1 MKKFI
6 LFLAALMVGCTACE
20 AQETQKKRPI
30 DNEAIQFAM
39 SMGIG
44 WNLGNQMDAHYN
56 GCSYE
61 EGWGNKAATQ
71 QTFNGV
77 AKAGFKSVRIPVTW
91 MGHIGNAPTY
101 TIEKGWMD
109 RVAELVDMAHKAGL
123 KVIINIHHDGYGAQ
137 DTPSKGYHW
146 IDLPAAVADEEVN
159 TRTKQELTMVWLQ
172 IAQRFANYGEW
183 LIFETLN
190 EIQDGGWGGGANRT
204 DGGAQYRVLNEW
216 NQVCVNA
223 IRAAG
228 GYNETRYIG
237 VPGYVTNPDLT
248 VEHLVLPEDVVEN
261 RLMVAVHS
269 YDPWDFAGS
278 AQYQEWGHTGIDVVP
293 NSDENAYVGMLNRLY
308 NMYVRRGIPVYFGE
322 FGAVRR
328 TSPADEPFRLYYFRY
343 VCKAMRDRRI
353 PALYWDNGNSK
364 GGNDGFGV
372 IDHRTGKYIGSGEQA
387 VRAMVDSWENNDP
400 AYTLKA
406 VYETAPASTRTKAED
421 KNNNNTNHY

>member
-1 MKKFI
+1 MKKLLFI
-6 LFLAALMVGCTACE
+6 IVSLVLGLTACE
-20 AQETQKKRPI
+20 AQEKKQRPM
-30 DNEAIQFAM
+30 DNDAVQFAM
-39 SMGIG
+39 TMGIG
-44 WNLGNQMDAHYN
+44 WNLGNQMDAHYG

-77 AKAGFKSVRIPVTW
+77 ANAGFKSVRIPVTW
-91 MGHIGNAPTY
+91 MGHIGPAPTY
-101 TIEKGWMD
+101 TIEKAWLD

-123 KVIINIHHDGYGAQ
+123 KAIINIHHDGFGAS

-146 IDLPAAVADEEVN
+146 IDLPGAVKSEETN
-159 TRTKQELTMVWLQ
+159 QRIKQQLTMVWLQ
-172 IAQRFANYGEW
+172 IGQRFANYGDF

-204 DGGAQYRVLNEW
+204 DGGEQYRVLNEW

-228 GYNETRYIG
+228 GMNETRYIG

-248 VEHLVLPEDVVEN
+248 VENLVLPEDVVEN

-278 AQYQEWGHTGIDVVP
+278 AQYQEWGHTGKDVVP
-293 NSDENAYVGMLNRLY
+293 GADENAYVGMLNRLY

-328 TSPADEPFRLYYFRY
+328 ASAADEPFRLYYFRY
-343 VCKAMRDRRI
+343 ICKAMRDRRI

-372 IDHRTGKYIGSGEQA
+372 INHQTGKYIGNGEQA

-400 AYTLKA
+400 AYTLQS
-406 VYETAPASTRTKAED
+406 VYDSAPQSLRTQKEN
-421 KNNNNTNHY
+421 KQNTNNNHY

>member
-1 MKKFI
+1 MKKLSLLLI
-6 LFLAALMVGCTACE
+6 ALMAVLTACE
-20 AQETQKKRPI
+20 AQETKKQRPM
-30 DNEAIQFAM
+30 DNEAVQFAM
-39 SMGIG
+39 KMGIG
-44 WNLGNQMDAHYN
+44 WNLGNQMDAHYD

-77 AKAGFKSVRIPVTW
+77 AKAGFKSIRIPVTW

-109 RVAELVDMAHKAGL
+109 RVEELVNMAHKAGL
-123 KVIINIHHDGYGAQ
+123 IVIINIHHDGYGAQ
-137 DTPSKGYHW
+137 DTPSKGFHW
-146 IDLPAAVADEEVN
+146 LDLPGAVASEEKN
-159 TRTKQELTMVWLQ
+159 QLIKQELTMVWLQ
-172 IAQRFANYGEW
+172 IAKRFANYGEW
-183 LIFETLN
+183 LVFETLN

-216 NQVCVNA
+216 NQVAVSA

-228 GYNETRYIG
+228 GMNETRYIG
-237 VPGYVTNPDLT
+237 VPGYVCNPDLT
-248 VEHLVLPEDVVEN
+248 VENLVLPEDPTPN

-278 AQYQEWGHTGIDVVP
+278 AAVQEWGHTGVDVVKGVG
-293 NSDENAYVGMLNRLY
+293 EEAYVAMLNRLF

-328 TSPADEPFRLYYFRY
+328 TSNDDEPFRLYYFRY
-343 VCKAMRDRRI
+343 ICKAMRERRI

-364 GGNDGFGV
+364 AGNDGFGV
-372 IDHRTGKYIGSGEQA
+372 IDHRTGKFIGSGEQA

-406 VYETAPASTRTKAED
+406 VYETAPQSSRK
-421 KNNNNTNHY
+421 

>member
-1 MKKFI
+1 MRKLIIFS
-6 LFLAALMVGCTACE
+6 LALMTSVMLS
-20 AQETQKKRPI
+20 AQEKKQRPM
-30 DNEAIQFAM
+30 DNEAVKFCM

-44 WNLGNQMDAHYN
+44 WNLGNQMDAHYD

-71 QTFNGV
+71 QTFN
-77 AKAGFKSVRIPVTW
+77 ALKKAGFRSVRIPVTW

-123 KVIINIHHDGYGAQ
+123 IVIINIHHDGFGAS

-146 IDLPAAVADEEVN
+146 LDLPAAVKDEEVN
-159 TRTKQELTMVWLQ
+159 QRTKQELTMVWLQ
-172 IAQRFANYGEW
+172 IGKRFMNHGEW
-183 LIFETLN
+183 LVFETLN
-190 EIQDGGWGGGANRT
+190 EIQDGGWGGGENRT

-216 NQVCVNA
+216 NQVCVSA

-228 GYNETRYIG
+228 GQNETRYIG
-237 VPGYVTNPDLT
+237 IPGYVCNPDLT
-248 VEHLVLPEDVVEN
+248 VENLVLPEDVVPN

-269 YDPWDFAGS
+269 YDPWDYAGS
-278 AQYQEWGHTGIDVVP
+278 AQYNEWGHTGKDVVP
-293 NSDENAYVGMLNRLY
+293 GVGEEAYVNMLNRLF

-328 TSPADEPFRLYYFRY
+328 ASQADEEFRLYYFRY
-343 VCKAMRDRRI
+343 ICKAMRDRRMA
-353 PALYWDNGNSK
+353 ALYWDNGNSK
-364 GGNDGFGV
+364 AGADGFGV
-372 IDHRTGKYIGSGEQA
+372 IHHGTGKFIGNGEQA

-400 AYTLKA
+400 AYTLQA
-406 VYETAPASTRTKAED
+406 VYESAPESSRK
-421 KNNNNTNHY
+421 

>member
-1 MKKFI
+1 MKKLTIAFI
-6 LFLAALMVGCTACE
+6 ALLLSLAACE
-20 AQETQKKRPI
+20 AQEQQKKTRPL
-30 DNEAIQFAM
+30 DNEAVRFAM

-71 QTFNGV
+71 QTFNGLK
-77 AKAGFKSVRIPVTW
+77 KAGFRSVRIPVTW

-109 RVAELVDMAHKAGL
+109 RVAELVEMAHKAGL
-123 KVIINIHHDGYGAQ
+123 MVIINIHHDGFGAA
-137 DTPSKGYHW
+137 DTPSKGFHW
-146 IDLPAAVADEEVN
+146 IDLPAAVADPEVN
-159 TRTKQELTMVWLQ
+159 QRIKQELTMVWLQ
-172 IAQRFANYGEW
+172 IAKRFQNEGEW
-183 LIFETLN
+183 LVFETLN

-216 NQVCVNA
+216 NQVCVDA

-228 GYNETRYIG
+228 GQNATRFIG
-237 VPGYVTNPDLT
+237 IPGYVCNPDLT
-248 VEHLVLPEDVVEN
+248 VENLVLPSDEVEN

-269 YDPWDFAGS
+269 YDPWDYAGS
-278 AQYQEWGHTGIDVVP
+278 AEKNEWGHTGIDVVP
-293 NSDENAYVGMLNRLY
+293 GADEKAYVGMLNRLF

-328 TSPADEPFRLYYFRY
+328 ASQADEEFRLYYFRY

-364 GGNDGFGV
+364 AGNDGFGV
-372 IDHRTGKYIGSGEQA
+372 INHATG
-387 VRAMVDSWENNDP
+387 R
-400 AYTLKA
+400 
-406 VYETAPASTRTKAED
+406 
-421 KNNNNTNHY
+421 

>member
-1 MKKFI
+1 MKKLTVLFI
-6 LFLAALMVGCTACE
+6 SLLAVLASCE
-20 AQETQKKRPI
+20 AQEKKQRPM
-30 DNEAIQFAM
+30 DNEAVQFGM
-39 SMGIG
+39 SLGIG
-44 WNLGNQMDAHYN
+44 WNLGNQFDAHYD

-71 QTFNGV
+71 QTFN
-77 AKAGFKSVRIPVTW
+77 ALKKAGFRSVRIPVTW

-101 TIEKGWMD
+101 TIEKGWLD
-109 RVAELVDMAHKAGL
+109 RVAEVVGYAKKAGL
-123 KVIINIHHDGYGAQ
+123 KVIINIHHDGFAAS

-146 IDLPAAVADEEVN
+146 IDLPAAVKDEEVN
-159 TRTKQELTMVWLQ
+159 QRIKQELTMVWLQ
-172 IAQRFANYGEW
+172 IGKRFVNEGDY

-228 GYNETRYIG
+228 GQNETRYIG
-237 VPGYVTNPDLT
+237 VPGYVCNPDLT
-248 VEHLVLPEDVVEN
+248 VENLVLPEDVVPD

-269 YDPWDFAGS
+269 YDPWDYAG
-278 AQYQEWGHTGIDVVP
+278 AAAVQEWGHTGVDVVP
-293 NSDENAYVGMLNRLY
+293 GAGEDAYVGMLNRLY
-308 NMYVRRGIPVYFGE
+308 NMYIRRGIPVYFGE

-328 TSPADEPFRLYYFRY
+328 ASQADEQFRLYYFRY

-353 PALYWDNGNSK
+353 SALYWDNGNSK
-364 GGNDGFGV
+364 AGNDGFGV
-372 IDHRTGKYIGSGEQA
+372 INHATGKFIGNGEQA

-406 VYETAPASTRTKAED
+406 VYDSAPESSRKASEYKEG
-421 KNNNNTNHY
+421 NNNHY

>member
-1 MKKFI
+1 MKKFFVF
-6 LFLAALMVGCTACE
+6 FLALLTGMVMN
-20 AQETQKKRPI
+20 AQEKKQRPM
-30 DNEAIQFAM
+30 DNEAVQFCM

-71 QTFNGV
+71 QTFN
-77 AKAGFKSVRIPVTW
+77 ALKKAGFRSVRIPVTW

-123 KVIINIHHDGYGAQ
+123 IVIINIHHDGFGAA

-146 IDLPAAVADEEVN
+146 LDLPAAVADEERN
-159 TRTKQELTMVWLQ
+159 QIMKQELTMVWLQ
-172 IAQRFANYGEW
+172 IGKRFENYGEW
-183 LIFETLN
+183 LVFETLN

-228 GYNETRYIG
+228 GMNETRYIG
-237 VPGYVTNPDLT
+237 VPGYVCNPDLT
-248 VEHLVLPEDVVEN
+248 VENLVLPEDVVEN

-278 AQYQEWGHTGIDVVP
+278 AAVQEWGHTGVDVVP
-293 NSDENAYVGMLNRLY
+293 GVGEEAYVNMLNRLF

-328 TSPADEPFRLYYFRY
+328 TAKEDEPFRLYYFRY
-343 VCKAMRDRRI
+343 ICKAMRERRMA
-353 PALYWDNGNSK
+353 ALYWDNGNSK
-364 GGNDGFGV
+364 AGNDGFGV
-372 IDHRTGKYIGSGEQA
+372 INHATGKFIGTGEQA

-400 AYTLKA
+400 NYTLKSI
-406 VYETAPASTRTKAED
+406 YDSAPESSRK
-421 KNNNNTNHY
+421 

>member
-1 MKKFI
+1 MKKFTLI
-6 LFLAALMVGCTACE
+6 IMALVVCMACE
-20 AQETQKKRPI
+20 AQEKKQRPM

-39 SMGIG
+39 KMGIG
-44 WNLGNQMDAHYN
+44 WNLGNQMDAHYD

-101 TIEKGWMD
+101 TIERGWMD

-123 KVIINIHHDGYGAQ
+123 IVIINIHHDGFGAA
-137 DTPSKGYHW
+137 DTPSKGFHW
-146 IDLPAAVADEEVN
+146 LDLPGAAANEEKN
-159 TRTKQELTMVWLQ
+159 QLIKQELTMVWLQ
-172 IAQRFANYGEW
+172 IAQRFVNYGDW
-183 LIFETLN
+183 LVFETLN
-190 EIQDGGWGGGANRT
+190 EIQDGAWGGGANRT

-228 GYNETRYIG
+228 GMNETRYIG
-237 VPGYVTNPDLT
+237 VPGYVCNPDLT
-248 VEHLVLPEDVVEN
+248 VEHLVIPEDVVEN
-261 RLMVAVHS
+261 RIMVAVHS

-278 AQYQEWGHTGIDVVP
+278 AAVQEWGHTGVDVV
-293 NSDENAYVGMLNRLY
+293 EGVGEEAYVGMLNRLF

-328 TSPADEPFRLYYFRY
+328 TSKEDEPFRLYYFRY
-343 VCKAMRDRRI
+343 ICKAMRDRRI
-353 PALYWDNGNSK
+353 SALYWDNGNSK
-364 GGNDGFGV
+364 AGNDGFGV
-372 IDHRTGKYIGSGEQA
+372 IDHATGKYIGTGEQA
-387 VRAMVDSWENNDP
+387 VRAMVDSWNNDDP
-400 AYTLKA
+400 AYTLQSIYDSA
-406 VYETAPASTRTKAED
+406 QESHHVGQNPH
-421 KNNNNTNHY
+421 KNPSNYNN

>member
-1 MKKFI
+1 MKKLTLI
-6 LFLAALMVGCTACE
+6 IIALMVGMVMN
-20 AQETQKKRPI
+20 AQEKKQRPM
-30 DNEAIQFAM
+30 DNEAVQFCM

-71 QTFNGV
+71 QTFN
-77 AKAGFKSVRIPVTW
+77 ALKKAGFRSVRIPVTW

-123 KVIINIHHDGYGAQ
+123 IVIINIHHDGFGAA

-146 IDLPAAVADEEVN
+146 LDLPAAVADEERN
-159 TRTKQELTMVWLQ
+159 QIMKQELTMVWLQ
-172 IAQRFANYGEW
+172 IGKRFENYGEW
-183 LIFETLN
+183 LVFETLN

-228 GYNETRYIG
+228 GMNETRYIG
-237 VPGYVTNPDLT
+237 VPGYVCNPDLT
-248 VEHLVLPEDVVEN
+248 VENLVLPEDVVPN

-278 AQYQEWGHTGIDVVP
+278 AAVQEWGHTGVDVVP
-293 NSDENAYVGMLNRLY
+293 GVGEEAYVNMLNRLF

-328 TSPADEPFRLYYFRY
+328 TAKEDEPFRLYYFRY
-343 VCKAMRDRRI
+343 ICKAMRERRMA
-353 PALYWDNGNSK
+353 ALYWDNGNSK
-364 GGNDGFGV
+364 AGNDGFGV
-372 IDHRTGKYIGSGEQA
+372 INHATGKFIGTGEQA

-400 AYTLKA
+400 NYTLKSI
-406 VYETAPASTRTKAED
+406 YDSAPESGRK
-421 KNNNNTNHY
+421 

>member
-1 MKKFI
+1 MRKQI
-6 LFLAALMVGCTACE
+6 LLLVALMTAFVMN
-20 AQETQKKRPI
+20 AQEKKVRPM
-30 DNEAIQFAM
+30 DNEAVKFGM

-77 AKAGFKSVRIPVTW
+77 AKAGFRSVRIPVTW

-101 TIEKGWMD
+101 TIEGGWLD

-123 KVIINIHHDGYGAQ
+123 IVIINIHHDGFGAQ

-146 IDLPAAVADEEVN
+146 LDLPGAAKDEELN
-159 TRTKQELTMVWLQ
+159 QRIKQELTMVWLQ
-172 IAQRFANYGEW
+172 IGKRFANYGEW
-183 LIFETLN
+183 LVFETLN
-190 EIQDGGWGGGANRT
+190 EIQDGAWGGGANRT

-228 GYNETRYIG
+228 GMNETRYIG
-237 VPGYVTNPDLT
+237 VPGYVCNPDLT
-248 VEHLVLPEDVVEN
+248 VENLVIPEDVTPN
-261 RLMVAVHS
+261 RIMVAVHS

-278 AQYQEWGHTGIDVVP
+278 AAVQEWGHTGVDVV
-293 NSDENAYVGMLNRLY
+293 EGVGEEAYIGMLNRLF
-308 NMYVRRGIPVYFGE
+308 NMYIRRGIPVYFGE

-328 TSPADEPFRLYYFRY
+328 ASKEDEAFRLYYFRY
-343 VCKAMRDRRI
+343 ICKAMRDRRMS
-353 PALYWDNGNSK
+353 ALYWDNGNSK
-364 GGNDGFGV
+364 AGNDGFGV
-372 IDHRTGKYIGSGEQA
+372 IDHRTGKYIGNGEQA

-400 AYTLKA
+400 NYTLQSI
-406 VYETAPASTRTKAED
+406 YDSAPESSRKGQSPHKGEGHY
-421 KNNNNTNHY
+421 NNQ

>member
-1 MKKFI
+1 MKK
-6 LFLAALMVGCTACE
+6 LSVVLAVLLVSLAACQ
-20 AQETQKKRPI
+20 AQEKKQRPM

-44 WNLGNQMDAHYN
+44 WNLGNQMDAHYD

-61 EGWGNKAATQ
+61 TGWGNKAATQ
-71 QTFNGV
+71 QTFNGL
-77 AKAGFKSVRIPVTW
+77 AKAGFRSVRIPVTW

-109 RVAELVDMAHKAGL
+109 RVDELVHMAHKAGL
-123 KVIINIHHDGYGAQ
+123 IVIINIHHDGFGAS
-137 DTPSKGYHW
+137 DTPSKGAHW
-146 IDLPAAVADEEVN
+146 IDLQAAVADEERN
-159 TRTKQELTMVWLQ
+159 QLIKQELTMVWLQ
-172 IAQRFANYGEW
+172 IGKRFANDGEW
-183 LIFETLN
+183 LVFETLN

-204 DGGAQYRVLNEW
+204 DGGAQYKVLNEW
-216 NQVCVNA
+216 NQVCVDA

-228 GYNETRYIG
+228 GKNETRYIG
-237 VPGYVTNPDLT
+237 VPGYVCNPELT
-248 VEHLVLPEDVVEN
+248 VENLVLPTDNVPN

-278 AQYQEWGHTGIDVVP
+278 AAVQEWGHTGVDVVQGVG
-293 NSDENAYVGMLNRLY
+293 EEAYVNMLNRLF

-328 TSPADEPFRLYYFRY
+328 ANKDDEQFRLYYFRY
-343 VCKAMRDRRI
+343 ICKAMRDRRI

-372 IDHRTGKYIGSGEQA
+372 IDHATGRYIGSGEQA

-400 AYTLKA
+400 SYTLQSI
-406 VYETAPASTRTKAED
+406 YDSAPTSTRK
-421 KNNNNTNHY
+421 

>member
-1 MKKFI
+1 MRKVSV
-6 LFLAALMVGCTACE
+6 LLVALLTVWVCE
-20 AQETQKKRPI
+20 AQEKKVRPI

-39 SMGIG
+39 TMGIG
-44 WNLGNQMDAHYN
+44 WNLGNQMDAHYS

-77 AKAGFKSVRIPVTW
+77 AKAGFKSVRIPITW
-91 MGHIGNAPTY
+91 FGHIGNAPTY
-101 TIEKGWMD
+101 TIEAGWMD

-146 IDLPAAVADEEVN
+146 LDLPGAVADEEKN
-159 TRTKQELTMVWLQ
+159 QRIKQELTMVWLQ
-172 IAQRFANYGEW
+172 IGKRFANEGEY
-183 LIFETLN
+183 LVFETLN
-190 EIQDGGWGGGANRT
+190 EIQDGNWGGGANRT

-228 GYNETRYIG
+228 GQNETRYIG
-237 VPGYVTNPDLT
+237 VPGYVCNPDLT
-248 VEHLVLPEDVVEN
+248 VENLVLPEDIVPN
-261 RLMVAVHS
+261 RIMVAVHS
-269 YDPWDFAGS
+269 YDPWDYAGS
-278 AQYQEWGHTGIDVVP
+278 AQYQEWGHTGVDVVP
-293 NSDENAYVGMLNRLY
+293 NSDENAYVGMLNRLF
-308 NMYVRRGIPVYFGE
+308 NMYVRRGVPVYFGE

-328 TSPADEPFRLYYFRY
+328 ASQADEEFRLYYFRY
-343 VCKAMRDRRI
+343 ICKAMRDRRI

-364 GGNDGFGV
+364 AGNDGFGV
-372 IDHRTGKYIGSGEQA
+372 INHATGKFIGNGEQA

-400 AYTLKA
+400 AYTLQSI
-406 VYETAPASTRTKAED
+406 YDSAPTSSRSASDQKP
-421 KNNNNTNHY
+421 NTGNHY

>member
-1 MKKFI
+1 MRKI
-6 LFLAALMVGCTACE
+6 SVLLVALLTAWACE
-20 AQETQKKRPI
+20 AQEKKVRPI

-101 TIEKGWMD
+101 TIEAGWMD

-146 IDLPAAVADEEVN
+146 LDLPGAAADEEKN
-159 TRTKQELTMVWLQ
+159 QRIKQELTMVWLQ
-172 IAQRFANYGEW
+172 IGKRFVNYGDW

-228 GYNETRYIG
+228 GMNETRYIG
-237 VPGYVTNPDLT
+237 IPGYVCNPDLT
-248 VEHLVLPEDVVEN
+248 VENLVMPEDIVPN
-261 RLMVAVHS
+261 RIMVAVHS

-278 AQYQEWGHTGIDVVP
+278 AQYQEWGHTGVDVVP
-293 NSDENAYVGMLNRLY
+293 NSDENAYVGMLNRLF

-328 TSPADEPFRLYYFRY
+328 ASAADEPFRLYYFRY

-353 PALYWDNGNSK
+353 PAIYWDNGNSK

-372 IDHRTGKYIGSGEQA
+372 IDHRTGKFIGSGEQT

-400 AYTLKA
+400 EYTLQSIYDA
-406 VYETAPASTRTKAED
+406 APTSSRTAAEQKPD
-421 KNNNNTNHY
+421 TGNHY

>member
-1 MKKFI
+1 MKK
-6 LFLAALMVGCTACE
+6 LSALLVAMLVVCTACN
-20 AQETQKKRPI
+20 AQEKKQRPM
-30 DNEAIQFAM
+30 DNEAVQFAM

-44 WNLGNQMDAHYN
+44 WNLGNQMDAHYD

-61 EGWGNKAATQ
+61 TGWGNKAATQ
-71 QTFNGV
+71 QTFNGL

-109 RVAELVDMAHKAGL
+109 RVDELVHMAHKAGL
-123 KVIINIHHDGYGAQ
+123 IVIINIHHDGFGAS
-137 DTPSKGYHW
+137 DTPSKGAHW
-146 IDLPAAVADEEVN
+146 IDLPAAVADEERN
-159 TRTKQELTMVWLQ
+159 MLIKQELTMVWLQ
-172 IAQRFANYGEW
+172 IGKRFANDGEW
-183 LIFETLN
+183 LVFETLN

-204 DGGAQYRVLNEW
+204 DGGKQYKVLNEW
-216 NQVCVNA
+216 NQVCVDA

-228 GYNETRYIG
+228 GKNETRYIG
-237 VPGYVTNPDLT
+237 VPGYVCNPELT
-248 VEHLVLPEDVVEN
+248 VENLVLPTDNVPD

-278 AQYQEWGHTGIDVVP
+278 AAVQEWGHTGVDVVQGVG
-293 NSDENAYVGMLNRLY
+293 EEAYVNMLNRLF

-328 TSPADEPFRLYYFRY
+328 TSKDDEPFRLYYFRY
-343 VCKAMRDRRI
+343 ICKAMRERRI

-364 GGNDGFGV
+364 AGNDGFGV
-372 IDHRTGKYIGSGEQA
+372 IDHATGKYIGSGEQA

-400 AYTLKA
+400 SYTLTSI
-406 VYETAPASTRTKAED
+406 YDSAPVSSRK
-421 KNNNNTNHY
+421 

>member
-1 MKKFI
+1 MRK
-6 LFLAALMVGCTACE
+6 LALVMVALLTTLTACE
-20 AQETQKKRPI
+20 AQEKKQRPM
-30 DNEAIQFAM
+30 DNEAVQFCM

-44 WNLGNQMDAHYN
+44 WNLGNQMDAHYD

-123 KVIINIHHDGYGAQ
+123 IVIINIHHDGYGAAE
-137 DTPSKGYHW
+137 TPSKGFHW
-146 IDLPAAVADEEVN
+146 LDLPAAVASEERN
-159 TRTKQELTMVWLQ
+159 TQIKQELTMVWLQ
-172 IAQRFANYGEW
+172 IAKRFEHYGEW
-183 LIFETLN
+183 LVFETLN
-190 EIQDGGWGGGANRT
+190 EIQDGGWGNGANRT

-216 NQVCVNA
+216 NQVAVNA

-228 GYNETRYIG
+228 GQNATRYIG
-237 VPGYVTNPDLT
+237 VPGYVCNPDLT
-248 VEHLVLPEDVVEN
+248 VENLVLPTDEVEN

-278 AQYQEWGHTGIDVVP
+278 AAVQEWGHTGVDVVQGVGE
-293 NSDENAYVGMLNRLY
+293 DAYVGMLNRLF

-328 TSPADEPFRLYYFRY
+328 TAKEDEPFRLYYFRY
-343 VCKAMRDRRI
+343 ICKAMRERRMS
-353 PALYWDNGNSK
+353 ALYWDNGNSK
-364 GGNDGFGV
+364 AGNDGFGV
-372 IDHRTGKYIGSGEQA
+372 INHATGKYIGSGEQA
-387 VRAMVDSWENNDP
+387 VRAMVDSWENTDP
-400 AYTLKA
+400 AYTLRSI
-406 VYETAPASTRTKAED
+406 YDSAPVSSRK
-421 KNNNNTNHY
+421 

>member
-1 MKKFI
+1 MKKLSLI
-6 LFLAALMVGCTACE
+6 IVALMTVLTACE
-20 AQETQKKRPI
+20 AQEKKVRPM
-30 DNEAIQFAM
+30 DNEAVQFCM

-44 WNLGNQMDAHYN
+44 WNLGNQMDAHYG

-101 TIEKGWMD
+101 TIEKGWLD

-123 KVIINIHHDGYGAQ
+123 IAIINIHHDGYGAA
-137 DTPSKGYHW
+137 DTPSQGYHW
-146 IDLPAAVADEEVN
+146 LDLPGAAASEEKN
-159 TRTKQELTMVWLQ
+159 QQIKQELTMVWLQ
-172 IAQRFANYGEW
+172 IAKRFETYGEW
-183 LIFETLN
+183 LVFETLN

-216 NQVCVNA
+216 NQVCVDA

-228 GYNETRYIG
+228 GMNKTRYIG
-237 VPGYVTNPDLT
+237 VPGYVCNPDLT
-248 VEHLVLPEDVVEN
+248 VENLVVPTDEVEN
-261 RLMVAVHS
+261 RIMVAVHS

-278 AQYQEWGHTGIDVVP
+278 AAVQEWGHTGVDVVP
-293 NSDENAYVGMLNRLY
+293 GAGEEAYVNMLNRLF

-328 TSPADEPFRLYYFRY
+328 TAKEDEPFRLYYFRY
-343 VCKAMRDRRI
+343 ICKAMRDRRI
-353 PALYWDNGNSK
+353 AALYWDNGNSK
-364 GGNDGFGV
+364 AGNDGFGV
-372 IDHRTGKYIGSGEQA
+372 INHATGKYIGSGEQA

-400 AYTLKA
+400 NYTLKSI
-406 VYETAPASTRTKAED
+406 YDSAPESSRKGQNSPE
-421 KNNNNTNHY
+421 KNANGHYN

>member
-1 MKKFI
+1 MKKLSVVFAV
-6 LFLAALMVGCTACE
+6 LLVGLIACQ
-20 AQETQKKRPI
+20 AQEKKQRPME
-30 DNEAIQFAM
+30 NEAIQFAM

-44 WNLGNQMDAHYN
+44 WNLGNQMDAHYD

-61 EGWGNKAATQ
+61 TGWGNKAATQ
-71 QTFNGV
+71 QTFNGL

-109 RVAELVDMAHKAGL
+109 RVDELVHMAHKAGL
-123 KVIINIHHDGYGAQ
+123 IVIINIHHDGFGAA
-137 DTPSKGYHW
+137 DTPSKGAHW
-146 IDLPAAVADEEVN
+146 IDLPAAVADEERN
-159 TRTKQELTMVWLQ
+159 TLIKQELTMVWLQ
-172 IAQRFANYGEW
+172 IGKRFANDGEW
-183 LIFETLN
+183 LVFETLN

-204 DGGAQYRVLNEW
+204 DGGKQYKVLNEW
-216 NQVCVNA
+216 NQVCVDA

-228 GYNETRYIG
+228 GKNETRYIG
-237 VPGYVTNPDLT
+237 VPGYVCNPELT
-248 VEHLVLPEDVVEN
+248 VENLVLPTDNVPN

-278 AQYQEWGHTGIDVVP
+278 AAVQEWGHTGVDVVP
-293 NSDENAYVGMLNRLY
+293 GVGEEAYVNMLNRLF

-328 TSPADEPFRLYYFRY
+328 ANKDDEQFRLYYFRY
-343 VCKAMRDRRI
+343 ICKAMRERRI
-353 PALYWDNGNSK
+353 SALYWDNGNSK

-372 IDHRTGKYIGSGEQA
+372 IDHATGRYIGSGEQA

-400 AYTLKA
+400 SYTLQSI
-406 VYETAPASTRTKAED
+406 YDSAPTSTRK
-421 KNNNNTNHY
+421 

>member
-1 MKKFI
+1 M
-6 LFLAALMVGCTACE
+6 
-20 AQETQKKRPI
+20 

-44 WNLGNQMDAHYN
+44 WNLGNQMDAHYD

-61 EGWGNKAATQ
+61 TGWGNKAATQ
-71 QTFNGV
+71 QTFNGL

-109 RVAELVDMAHKAGL
+109 RVDELVHMAHKAGL
-123 KVIINIHHDGYGAQ
+123 IVIINIHHDGFGAA
-137 DTPSKGYHW
+137 DTPSKGAHW
-146 IDLPAAVADEEVN
+146 IDLPAAVADEERN
-159 TRTKQELTMVWLQ
+159 TLIKQELTMVWLQ
-172 IAQRFANYGEW
+172 IGKRFANDGEW
-183 LIFETLN
+183 LVFETLN

-204 DGGAQYRVLNEW
+204 DGGKQYKVLNEW
-216 NQVCVNA
+216 NQVCVDA

-228 GYNETRYIG
+228 GKNETRYIG
-237 VPGYVTNPDLT
+237 VPGYVCNPELT
-248 VEHLVLPEDVVEN
+248 VENLVLPTDNVPN

-278 AQYQEWGHTGIDVVP
+278 AAVQEWGHTGVDVVP
-293 NSDENAYVGMLNRLY
+293 GVGEEAYVNMLNRLF

-328 TSPADEPFRLYYFRY
+328 ANKDDEQFRLYYFRY
-343 VCKAMRDRRI
+343 ICKAMRERRI
-353 PALYWDNGNSK
+353 SALYWDNGNSK

-372 IDHRTGKYIGSGEQA
+372 IDHATGRYIGSGEQA

-400 AYTLKA
+400 SYTLQSI
-406 VYETAPASTRTKAED
+406 YDSAPTSTRK
-421 KNNNNTNHY
+421 